1 MEKTFKL
8 VIIILFCV
16 CLFGCN
22 NKKIDREKDLDIF
35 EITTQEGTNITFEYV
50 DFDGYSIKIP
60 TNLSLMSEEVKSI
73 KYPNG
78 NAPKVVYTNDDA
90 SINIALENEE
100 AALKNNQ
107 IIEYTKQM
115 EKLLGAFGTVKSVEY
130 FKRDNHQIGEI
141 KVITQAI
148 DTEIFNHTIFFSI
161 DGQLKAINFNYI
173 IDYYEE
179 FEEVS
184 DLVINSIKF
193 N

>member
-1 MEKTFKL
+1 MKKTFKL

-16 CLFGCN
+16 CIFGCN

-35 EITTQEGTNITFEYV
+35 EITTQEGTNLTFEYV

-60 TNLSLMSEEVKSI
+60 ANLSLMSDEVKSI
-73 KYPNG
+73 KYPTEKT
-78 NAPKVVYTNDDA
+78 PKVVYTNDDA
-90 SINIALENEE
+90 SINIALENEKD
-100 AALKNNQ
+100 ALENNQ

-115 EKLLGAFGTVKSVEY
+115 EKLLGSFGEIKSVDN
-130 FKRDNHQIGEI
+130 FKRDNHNIGEI

-148 DTEIFNHTIFFSI
+148 DTEIFNHMIFFSI

-173 IDYYEE
+173 IEYYEE